1 MSEKIIQ
8 KGKKFINMDTQIQ
21 ITGNHEV
28 LVEGCKKIL
37 EYNDV
42 FIKVKTWD
50 MIIQVW
56 GSGLKVSNFN
66 IDAVFFCKF
75 KNPIHVFLINL
86 TEKKAILAILRS
98 TYNTA
103 FTNTVYKF
111 INIFSA
117 SLKAYYTSYIFQHSF
132 SPVLNQFNRLN
143 ISENINTV

>member
-56 GSGLKVSNFN
+56 GSGLKVS
-66 IDAVFFCKF
+66 
-75 KNPIHVFLINL
+75 
-86 TEKKAILAILRS
+86 

-111 INIFSA
+111 INIFNSNGI
-117 SLKAYYTSYIFQHSF
+117 YIFG
-132 SPVLNQFNRLN
+132 N
-143 ISENINTV
+143 IQSVELIKNG

>member
-56 GSGLKVSNFN
+56 GSGLKVSDFN
-66 IDAVFFCKF
+66 SNGIYVFGNIQSVELI
-75 KNPIHVFLINL
+75 KNG
-86 TEKKAILAILRS
+86 
-98 TYNTA
+98 
-103 FTNTVYKF
+103 
-111 INIFSA
+111 
-117 SLKAYYTSYIFQHSF
+117 
-132 SPVLNQFNRLN
+132 
-143 ISENINTV
+143 